1 MDSAIIRVENLRKKY
16 GSQLALSVPSLS
28 LKPGIHWIIG
38 GNGSGKTTFFK
49 TLAGLLPFEGEI
61 LFEGNLNLRKQPVAC
76 RRLINYG
83 EAEPLYPPFLTGSD
97 LIRLFTDSKKADQKQ
112 AGQLLELLGVEAFQH
127 QNIGTYSSGMLKK
140 LSLVL
145 AFIGPAR
152 IILLDE
158 PLITLDVATV
168 EIVYNLI
175 HAARERGVSFLISSH
190 QAFEDG
196 KLTFDSRLLVQ
207 HQTIREEARSLSE

>member
-1 MDSAIIRVENLRKKY
+1 MEPAIIQVENLRKKY

-28 LKPGIHWIIG
+28 LGPGIHWIKG

-49 TLAGLLPFEGEI
+49 TLAGLLPFEGNI
-61 LFEGNLNLRKQPVAC
+61 VFEGNLHLRKQPVAC
-76 RRLINYG
+76 RRLVNYG
-83 EAEPLYPPFLTGSD
+83 EAEPLYPPFLTGHD
-97 LIRLFTDSKKADQKQ
+97 LIRHFAESKKAGPKQ
-112 AGQLLELLGVEAFQH
+112 VGQLLESLGVGAFQH
-127 QNIGTYSSGMLKK
+127 QTVGTYSSGMLKK

-168 EIVYNLI
+168 EVVYNLI
-175 HAARERGVSFLISSH
+175 LTARERGVSFLISSH

-207 HQTIREEARSLSE
+207 NQTIREEVLSD